1 MAVQIEVVES
11 THSKLSTHQ
20 KRVVVLGNIDGF
32 HRGHQQLV
40 GQALNLGNRLGHPV
54 WLATFDPHPLEV
66 LKPGSGFLRIFSRQ
80 QQQQIL
86 AGTGLQGIYYF
97 QFNTELSQATP
108 ENFLEKYLF
117 QGLNPSAVVV
127 GFNFRFGINRTGG
140 PEELAHWGQKKNILI
155 EVVQPFKHQDQ
166 VVSSTLVRKDLLLG
180 QVDLAN
186 QLLGFPFYIEGVV
199 ETGAGR
205 GIQLGFP
212 TANIRAPKTLIPAF
226 GVYATI
232 AEIQGKKLPAVS
244 HLGPLPSF
252 DDAQARLETH
262 VLDGS
267 WNFRGDPM
275 KVHFLK
281 RIREVMKFD
290 SVESL
295 KRQIQTDIQTARGIH
310 GYT

>member
-1 MAVQIEVVES
+1 MAGQFEVVES
-11 THSKLSTHQ
+11 THSKLSTDQ

-40 GQALNLGNRLGHPV
+40 SQALGLGKRLGHPV

-86 AGTGLQGIYYF
+86 AQTGLQGIYYF
-97 QFNTELSQATP
+97 QFNTLLSQATP
-108 ENFLEKYLF
+108 ENFLENYLF

-127 GFNFRFGINRTGG
+127 GFNFRFGVNRSGG
-140 PEELAHWGQKKNILI
+140 PDELTAWGMKKNILI

-180 QVDLAN
+180 QVDLAH

-199 ETGAGR
+199 EAGAGR
-205 GIQLGFP
+205 GVQLGFP
-212 TANIRAPKTLIPAF
+212 TANISAPKTLIPGF
-226 GVYATI
+226 GVYATV
-232 AEIQGKKLPAVS
+232 AEIQGKKFPAVS

-267 WNFRGDPM
+267 WNFRGELM

-290 SVESL
+290 SIESL
-295 KRQIQTDIQTARGIH
+295 KKQILADILVARGIH
-310 GYT
+310 GKT